1 MSEVGVCE
9 RHSSV
14 TETNAQQLQRHTF
27 HLQAFLKE
35 KKSVFRKLE
44 IFIMPVC
51 VFFWGG
57 GVKSTS

>member
-14 TETNAQQLQRHTF
+14 TETNAQQLQRHIF

-35 KKSVFRKLE
+35 KKSVFRNYRSLLC
-44 IFIMPVC
+44 VC
-51 VFFWGG
+51 FLFFFGELNQQA
-57 GVKSTS
+57 K